1 MDDSGIDDV
10 DDSLEP
16 EHRSQ
21 PAYEPDGIAWGGIVL
36 GIWAI
41 GLIIFSVQ
49 NAEQVTVDFL
59 GWSFQMPIALLVM
72 VTALATLV
80 VAGVGSYWYR
90 RRRRKRR
97 ARSEAT
103 RSTEN

>member
-1 MDDSGIDDV
+1 MDDNGIHDV
-10 DDSLEP
+10 EDSLEP
-16 EHRSQ
+16 EHPSQ
-21 PAYEPDGIAWGGIVL
+21 PSQEPEGIPWGAILL

-80 VAGVGSYWYR
+80 VASVGSYWYR

-97 ARSEAT
+97 AKFEAT
-103 RSTEN
+103 RSTES

>member
-1 MDDSGIDDV
+1 MDDSGTHEIEDG
-10 DDSLEP
+10 LEP
-16 EHRSQ
+16 ERPS
-21 PAYEPDGIAWGGIVL
+21 PVSPKPEGIAWGAILL

-97 ARSEAT
+97 AQTEAT
-103 RSTEN
+103 RSNGS